1 MAKNEIKITGEQL
14 ESAIDLCND
23 FDLFDFIFDAED
35 ALLTEKEW
43 DCYKEYADRLTV
55 FISQNKGNKN
65 AVFATS
71 GQEDDVVNKLNTGVT
86 KRSYEFKK
94 VLTKKENRQF
104 IKELAKILNPETNLN
119 DLKDVMREVS
129 GKIIFLKEA
138 FQSM

>member
-1 MAKNEIKITGEQL
+1 MENKITGEQL
-14 ESAIDLCND
+14 ELAIDLCHEH
-23 FDLFDFIFDAED
+23 DLFDFMFEAED
-35 ALLTEKEW
+35 ALMTEKE
-43 DCYKEYADRLTV
+43 CEIYKDYADRLKL
-55 FISQNKGNKN
+55 FIAQNKKSKD

-71 GQEDDVVNKLNTGVT
+71 GQEDEVVKKLYTGIA
-86 KRSYEFKK
+86 KREYEFKK